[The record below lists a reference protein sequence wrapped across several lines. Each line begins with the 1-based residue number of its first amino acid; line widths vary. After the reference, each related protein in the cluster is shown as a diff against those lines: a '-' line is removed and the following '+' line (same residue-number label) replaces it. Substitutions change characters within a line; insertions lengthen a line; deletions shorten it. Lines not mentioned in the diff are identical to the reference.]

1 MKPLGNRAVLKVK
14 IHTNKEGV
22 EEIEQE
28 AKVLDSNV
36 EGVKKGDTVFFNQYG
51 AVSVNSLKTKKDMV
65 LIVDAEDIY
74 GKI

>member
-1 MKPLGNRAVLKVK
+1 MKPVGNRAVLKVK

-28 AKVLDSNV
+28 AKVLESGIAD
-36 EGVKKGDTVFFNQYG
+36 VKKGDIVFFNQFG

-74 GKI
+74 GKV